1 MYNVRPNLLLGFHG
15 CDLEVA
21 EKLVNSPNRILKS
34 EKPFDWLGHGM
45 YFWENNIARAYQWAK
60 DKEKRGEIKKAAVV
74 GAVLT
79 LDNCLDL
86 LDSGSIG
93 LLESYF
99 ELFKTELELAGKKLP
114 ENLDSSHDQ
123 FKDKLKRELDCA
135 VIEYL
140 HKKIDQEISLNVEE
154 LGYSEIRAFDSVRG
168 FFTEGGPAFPGSAI
182 QQKNHAQICIRN
194 ANCIKG
200 FFKPRSEKSFT

>member
-21 EKLVNSPNRILKS
+21 DKLINHPNRILKS

-45 YFWENNIARAYQWAK
+45 YFWENNMVRAFQWAK
-60 DKEKRGEIKKAAVV
+60 EKEKRGEIKKAAVV
-74 GAVLT
+74 GAALT

-86 LDSGSIG
+86 LDSGSID

-99 ELFKTELELAGKKLP
+99 ELFKADLESAGKILP
-114 ENLDSSHDQ
+114 ENLDSIHDP

-135 VIEYL
+135 VIEFMHL
-140 HKKIDQEISLNVEE
+140 KIENEIIKNIKAK
-154 LGYSEIRAFDSVRG
+154 GYSEIRSFDSVRG

-200 FFKPRSEKSFT
+200 FFKPRVEK

>member
-1 MYNVRPNLLLGFHG
+1 MYNARPNLPLGFHG
-15 CDLEVA
+15 CDSDVA
-21 EKLVNSPNRILKS
+21 DKLIHSPNRILKS

-45 YFWENNIARAYQWAK
+45 YFWENNIARAYEWSK
-60 DKEKRGEIKKAAVV
+60 DKERRGEIKKAAVV

-86 LDSGSIG
+86 IDSGSIG

-99 ELFKTELELAGKKLP
+99 GLFKAELERAGKKLP
-114 ENLDSSHDQ
+114 ENLDSSHDPY
-123 FKDKLKRELDCA
+123 KDKLRRELDCA

-140 HKKIDQEISLNVEE
+140 HSKIEQEINLKFQEQ
-154 LGYSEIRAFDSVRG
+154 GYSEIKPFDSVRG

-200 FFKPRSEKSFT
+200 FFKPRSEK